1 MDESGLKIVV
11 VNGRPGSGKTTFE
24 YIIKKKMSAF
34 CEMRSTVDLVKE
46 IAIFYAGW
54 DGNKD
59 LKNRKFLSDLKDLL
73 TKFDNVPFNDIVR
86 YKDIWESDM
95 KRYGVIN
102 HPHVLLVDSREP
114 EEIQKFKDELGAVAV
129 LIRRTEVENE
139 ETSNHAV
146 ANVFDFDYDWV
157 IENNGS
163 LEDLELRTLDFLD
176 LLFDGN
182 WSIMDIETEKEDD

>member
-139 ETSNHAV
+139 ETSNHAD

-163 LEDLELRTLDFLD
+163 LEDLERRTLDFLD

>member
-1 MDESGLKIVV
+1 MDKSGLKIVV

-54 DGNKD
+54 DGNKN
-59 LKNRKFLSDLKDLL
+59 LKSRKFLSDLKDLL
-73 TKFDNVPFNDIVR
+73 TEFNNVPFNDIVR
-86 YKDIWESDM
+86 YKDIWEDDLVA
-95 KRYGVIN
+95 YGVIT
-102 HPHVLLVDSREP
+102 HPHILLVDSREP

-129 LIRRTEVENE
+129 LIRRAEVENE
-139 ETSNHAV
+139 ETSNHAD

-163 LEDLELRTLDFLD
+163 LEDLERRTLDFLD

>member
-46 IAIFYAGW
+46 IAMFYAGW

-59 LKNRKFLSDLKDLL
+59 LKSRKFLSDLKDLL

-86 YKDIWESDM
+86 YKDIWEDDLIA
-95 KRYGVIN
+95 YGVIT
-102 HPHVLLVDSREP
+102 HPHILLVDSREP

-129 LIRRTEVENE
+129 LIRRAEVENE
-139 ETSNHAV
+139 ETSNHAD

-163 LEDLELRTLDFLD
+163 LEDLERRTLDFLD

>member
-1 MDESGLKIVV
+1 MKESGLKIVV

-46 IAIFYAGW
+46 IAMFYAGW

-59 LKNRKFLSDLKDLL
+59 LKSRKFLSDLKDLL
-73 TKFDNVPFNDIVR
+73 TQFDNVPFNDIVR
-86 YKDIWESDM
+86 YKDIWEDDM
-95 KRYGVIN
+95 ERYGVIEQ
-102 HPHVLLVDSREP
+102 PHILLVDSREP

-129 LIRRTEVENE
+129 LIRRAEVESE
-139 ETSNHAV
+139 ETSNHAD

-163 LEDLELRTLDFLD
+163 LEDLERRTLDFLD
-176 LLFDGN
+176 LLFDEN
-182 WSIMDIETEKEDD
+182 WSIMDIENDKEDD

>member
-1 MDESGLKIVV
+1 MIVV

-139 ETSNHAV
+139 ETSNHAD

-163 LEDLELRTLDFLD
+163 LEDLERRTLDFLD

>member
-1 MDESGLKIVV
+1 MNESGLKIVV

-46 IAIFYAGW
+46 IAMFYAGW

-59 LKNRKFLSDLKDLL
+59 LKSRKFLSDLKDLL

-86 YKDIWESDM
+86 YKDIWEDDM
-95 KRYGVIN
+95 VRYGVAEQ
-102 HPHVLLVDSREP
+102 PHVLLVDSREP

-129 LIRRTEVENE
+129 LIRRAEVDDE
-139 ETSNHAV
+139 ETSNHAD

-163 LEDLELRTLDFLD
+163 LEDLERKTLDFLD

>member
-1 MDESGLKIVV
+1 MSESGLRIVI

-24 YIIKKKMSAF
+24 YIIKQKMSAY

-46 IAIFYAGW
+46 IAMFYAGW
-54 DGNKD
+54 DGKKD
-59 LKNRKFLSDLKDLL
+59 LKSRKFLSDLKDLL
-73 TKFDNVPFNDIVR
+73 TEFGNVPFNDIVR
-86 YKDIWESDM
+86 YKGIWEDDLE
-95 KRYGVIN
+95 RYGVIE

-129 LIRRTEVENE
+129 LIRRADVDNQ
-139 ETSNHAV
+139 ETSNHAD
-146 ANVFDFDYDWV
+146 ANVFDFDYDWI

-163 LEDLELRTLDFLD
+163 LEDLEQKTVDFLD

-182 WSIMDIETEKEDD
+182 WGIIDIEND

>member
-1 MDESGLKIVV
+1 MNKSGLRIVV

-46 IAIFYAGW
+46 IAMFYAGW

-59 LKNRKFLSDLKDLL
+59 LKSRKFLSDLKDLL
-73 TKFDNVPFNDIVR
+73 TQFNNVPFNDIVR
-86 YKDIWESDM
+86 YKDIWEDDM
-95 KRYGVIN
+95 ERYGVIER
-102 HPHVLLVDSREP
+102 PHVLLVDSREP
-114 EEIQKFKDELGAVAV
+114 EEIQKFKDELDAVAV
-129 LIRRTEVENE
+129 LIRRADVDNQ
-139 ETSNHAV
+139 ETSNHAD
-146 ANVFDFDYDWV
+146 ANVFDFDYDWI

-163 LEDLELRTLDFLD
+163 LEDLEQKTVDFLD

-182 WSIMDIETEKEDD
+182 WGIIDIEND

>member
-1 MDESGLKIVV
+1 MNKSGLKIVV

-46 IAIFYAGW
+46 IAMFYAGW

-59 LKNRKFLSDLKDLL
+59 LKSRKFLSDLKDLL
-73 TKFDNVPFNDIVR
+73 TQFDNVPFNDIVR
-86 YKDIWESDM
+86 YKDIWEDDM
-95 KRYGVIN
+95 ERYGVIEQ
-102 HPHVLLVDSREP
+102 PHILLVDSREP

-129 LIRRTEVENE
+129 LIRRAEVESE
-139 ETSNHAV
+139 ETSNHAD

-163 LEDLELRTLDFLD
+163 LEDLERRTLDFLD
-176 LLFDGN
+176 LLFDEN
-182 WSIMDIETEKEDD
+182 WSIMDIENDKEDD

>member
-1 MDESGLKIVV
+1 MNKSGLKIVV

-46 IAIFYAGW
+46 IAMFYAGW

-59 LKNRKFLSDLKDLL
+59 LKSRKFLSDLKDLL

-86 YKDIWESDM
+86 YKDIWEDDLV
-95 KRYGVIN
+95 RYGVIE

-129 LIRRTEVENE
+129 LIKRAAVEDE
-139 ETSNHAV
+139 ETSNHAD
-146 ANVFDFDYDWV
+146 ANVFNFDYDWV

-163 LEDLELRTLDFLD
+163 LEDLEQKTVDFLPR
-176 LLFDGN
+176 FNFNGY
-182 WSIMDIETEKEDD
+182 SMVQICVCCGF